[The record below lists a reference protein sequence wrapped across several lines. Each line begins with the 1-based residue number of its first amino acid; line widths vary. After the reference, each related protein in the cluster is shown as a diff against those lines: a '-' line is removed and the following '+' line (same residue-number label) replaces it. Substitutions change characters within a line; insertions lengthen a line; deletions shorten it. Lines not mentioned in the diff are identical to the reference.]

1 MYNWL
6 RRSPMDRLSRMIKQY
21 MYLRMYVQYVH
32 MMSEYNLVEA
42 HCYSI
47 HASGW
52 ATVEQSHSSGNRFKT
67 FYISICLH
75 WYVIA
80 QQLPRAMSVYPT
92 TVLHEC
98 SSTLCT
104 CHQSTHHSQAQLVWA
119 PACLLPLE
127 SCAPQHGAWSSSQL
141 QMRMT
146 RWVTE
151 DCTRSA
157 RTSSVWT
164 PRLHASHTQYLA
176 MVNIHMYV
184 HN

>member
-1 MYNWL
+1 M
-6 RRSPMDRLSRMIKQY
+6 
-21 MYLRMYVQYVH
+21 YVH

-42 HCYSI
+42 HCYSTRR
-47 HASGW
+47 SGW
-52 ATVEQSHSSGNRFKT
+52 ATVEQSHSSGNRLKRFT
-67 FYISICLH
+67 F
-75 WYVIA
+75 
-80 QQLPRAMSVYPT
+80 QSVYTAMWLLNSCPELWVPIPT
-92 TVLHEC
+92 TVLHEG

-104 CHQSTHHSQAQLVWA
+104 YHQSTHHSQGQLVWA

-164 PRLHASHTQYLA
+164 PRLPCNLYSIPGNGEYT
-176 MVNIHMYV
+176 YV
-184 HN
+184 CT